1 MATLVQYVIV
11 RRDMNWPL
19 GALMAQACHASVAAT
34 HIWSGEEFTQAYLAD
49 LDNMHKVVLGAKSED
64 HLKKLADKLEKNN
77 INHKVREKTKIF
89 NL

>member
-1 MATLVQYVIV
+1 MTTIVQYVIV

-34 HIWSGEEFTQAYLAD
+34 HLWYNEENTKMYLND

-64 HLKKLADKLEKNN
+64 HLKKLADKLAKNN
-77 INHKVREKTKIF
+77 INHKVRTHC
-89 NL
+89 N